1 MAGMSLS
8 HLQSR
13 DAEARV
19 TQSEFRFENVRLMLA
34 DTNGQMRHALKSA
47 LFREGFRDI
56 LDTAS
61 YVAVREVLSRNLV
74 DVLITDVDLPGGDV
88 CELIHRARHHKVGNN
103 PFVISIVL
111 TSDPTQDLVRRMVD
125 SGADDLVVKPC
136 SPDSLLQ
143 RIKTLTRG
151 RKPFVVTHD
160 YIGPDRRKGP
170 REGSMPIPLL
180 EVPNPLRSK
189 AVANSDSAGLQRL
202 IDAATARINQ
212 QKMERYSQQVGY
224 LAERIAPFFVDGRPK
239 ARSGPVFD
247 EVVEHLDKLRYVGED
262 LGYRMRGT
270 VYAHVSELALSLIGI
285 AERIRATLQGNMAA
299 QGNPAAG
306 YVDHRDV
313 ELLPKVALA
322 LDRAFS
328 ADKSTAEA
336 AHKISEQV
344 RGHMGQLGT
353 PAADSRATG

>member
-1 MAGMSLS
+1 MSP
-8 HLQSR
+8 SR
-13 DAEARV
+13 VQGGGAEARV
-19 TQSEFRFENVRLMLA
+19 SQREFRFENVRLMLA
-34 DTNGQMRHALKSA
+34 DTNGQVRHALKSA
-47 LFREGFRDI
+47 LYREGFRDI

-61 YVAVREVLSRNLV
+61 YVAVRETLARNLV
-74 DVLITDVDLPGGDV
+74 DVVVTDVDLPGGDV
-88 CELIHRARHHKVGNN
+88 CDLIHRVRHHKVGNN
-103 PFVISIVL
+103 PFVVCIVL

-136 SPDSLLQ
+136 SADAMIQ
-143 RIKTLTRG
+143 RVKTLTRG

-160 YIGPDRRKGP
+160 YIGPDRRKGQ
-170 REGSMPIPLL
+170 REGSQVIQLL
-180 EVPNPLRSK
+180 DVPNPLWSK
-189 AVANSDSAGLQRL
+189 AVANSDTSGLQRL

-212 QKMERYSQQVGY
+212 QKMERYSQQVAY
-224 LAERIAPFFVDGRPK
+224 LAERIAPFIVDGRPK
-239 ARSGPVFD
+239 ARSGPEFD
-247 EVVEHLDKLRYVGED
+247 EVVAYLDKLRYVGED

-285 AERIRATLQGNMAA
+285 AERIRATLMGNMAA

-313 ELLPKVALA
+313 ELLPKVAQA

-344 RGHMGQLGT
+344 RGHMGHLGG
-353 PAADSRATG
+353 AGSRAAG